1 MVHCPA
7 HRSTVCIWI
16 KIRPTTRHT
25 FQELT
30 RKKMTES
37 KADSKRMKGSCICC
51 GRELSARDLCWG
63 PSKKLFC
70 LVILIGAVLIGY
82 EIGYRA
88 SIWDEMKYML
98 SVKSLIVL
106 VVFARNLTFLFFL
119 IIRVLWI
126 TLKIIFVQQYFWSS
140 GRIYIDCIAMLALYL
155 FESYISLTFPSRNYT
170 IPINI
175 EIMCN
180 GNG

>member
-63 PSKKLFC
+63 CSKKLFC

-106 VVFARNLTFLFFL
+106 VVFSRNLTFLFFL

-155 FESYISLTFPSRNYT
+155 FESYISLTFSSRNYT
-170 IPINI
+170 NKYW
-175 EIMCN
+175 N
-180 GNG
+180 NV